1 MNSLATEVQA
11 SAPSL
16 LLGQSLCDSDP
27 LAITATLILYAV
39 AVGFALARLFGGPS
53 AQDRVLAMDFIY
65 VIGMLVMLV
74 LAIRYDSE
82 MYFEGALL
90 MVLFGFVG
98 SVAMAK
104 FLLRGEVI

>member
-1 MNSLATEVQA
+1 MS
-11 SAPSL
+11 PL
-16 LLGQSLCDSDP
+16 LSI
-27 LAITATLILYAV
+27 AITTTLVLYAV
-39 AVGFALARLFGGPS
+39 AMAVGVMLLFRGPH
-53 AQDRVLAMDFIY
+53 AQDRVLAMDFVY
-65 VIGMLVMLV
+65 VVGMLVLLV

-82 MYFEGALL
+82 MYFEGALV

>member
-1 MNSLATEVQA
+1 MSD
-11 SAPSL
+11 L
-16 LLGQSLCDSDP
+16 LS
-27 LAITATLILYAV
+27 LAITATLVLYAV
-39 AVGFALARLFGGPS
+39 AMGIGTARLFRGPS
-53 AQDRVLAMDFIY
+53 AQDR
-65 VIGMLVMLV
+65 V

-98 SVAMAK
+98 SLALAK

>member
-1 MNSLATEVQA
+1 MNVVLS
-11 SAPSL
+11 
-16 LLGQSLCDSDP
+16 
-27 LAITATLILYAV
+27 LAITTTLVLYV
-39 AVGFALARLFGGPS
+39 LAMIIAMFRIFRGPA
-53 AQDRVLAMDFIY
+53 AQDRVMALDFVY
-65 VIGMLVMLV
+65 VVGMLVMLV

-98 SVAMAK
+98 SVALAK